1 MGDDEAMISKEMFEQ
16 MMDSMDKDGDGTVT
30 KVCAA
35 PSLDVCF
42 SHLGFACSPAW
53 TLSAVLP
60 ARA

>member
-30 KVCAA
+30 KVCPA
-35 PSLDVCF
+35 PCF